1 MKLEL
6 RVYQE
11 LFYSFSQH
19 TYRGPYLGTL
29 CGSKE
34 ESVVLTLKNSPRGR
48 LQEPKG
54 SGSFLAAVPASF

>member
-1 MKLEL
+1 MRLEL

-11 LFYSFSQH
+11 LFCSFSQQS
-19 TYRGPYLGTL
+19 YRGPSLGIL

-54 SGSFLAAVPASF
+54 CGSFLAAVPASF